1 MLVCCHRSLC
11 TDAVVPPYHTLPY
24 SDVLIF
30 ATGYTRDYSI
40 FDGATANRLM
50 ATGSGLH
57 LYRSIVSP
65 HVPGLYF
72 IGSEVR
78 QCRVVRQLFARGHG
92 LL

>member
-1 MLVCCHRSLC
+1 M
-11 TDAVVPPYHTLPY
+11 PY

-50 ATGSGLH
+50 ATNSGLH

-78 QCRVVRQLFARGHG
+78 HTRSYDRYSHPAWLACCFAIGGRP
-92 LL
+92 